1 MAFNPLE
8 EKGIPVEKQ
17 LRSWKELN
25 SKPVDKDAVDA
36 YTRCRIIVM
45 NGAEMEAMWFSHQ
58 FARHTD
64 NMEIKRY
71 LAMGR
76 RIEMQQQKAVN
87 WLLPGD
93 ASVLETTIG
102 YEQVAIDLTA
112 WLARMEPDRKLKQA
126 YDFGLL
132 EDFDHLYRYADL
144 LDFLD
149 SKKAE
154 KIVDG
159 LTEIM
164 PGRPTIFEHRHPH
177 DELNTAMDGDKAD
190 PFSMLHMMTLVAAEQ
205 QTLNFYCNAGNMP
218 EHPLARALYLEIAQ
232 IEEQHVT
239 HYESCLDP
247 TTSWWKR
254 EVLHQYNECYLYYSF
269 MQTETDK
276 GVRKLWEQHLDME
289 LGQLRQAVRMFRK
302 FEKGDP
308 SEFLPREIGEPLTFE
323 PNKEYVRGVLAE
335 QVGLTKNGTK
345 YVPTEEL
352 PEDHRYHGYQKTVN
366 NGGVPSEQVIKE
378 YRKANGTD
386 YRLETEG
393 PHPIKKYQQKG

>member
-1 MAFNPLE
+1 VAFNPLE
-8 EKGIPVEKQ
+8 QKGIPVEKQ
-17 LRSWKELN
+17 LRNWKELN

-45 NGAEMEAMWFSHQ
+45 NGAEMEGMWFSHQ
-58 FARHTD
+58 FARHSAD
-64 NMEIKRY
+64 PDVKRY

-76 RIEMQQQKAVN
+76 RIESQQQKAVN

-93 ASVLETTIG
+93 ATVLETTIG

-112 WLARMEPDRKLKQA
+112 WLARKEPDPALKQA

-144 LDFLD
+144 LDYLD
-149 SKKAE
+149 GKKAE
-154 KIVDG
+154 KIVDQ

-164 PGRPTIFEHRHPH
+164 PGRPTIAEHRHPH
-177 DELNTAMDGDKAD
+177 DDIRNPMDGNTAD
-190 PFSMLHMMTLVAAEQ
+190 PFSVLHMMTIVAAEQ
-205 QTLNFYCNAGNMP
+205 QTLNFYCNVGNLP
-218 EHPLARALYLEIAQ
+218 EHPLARALYLEIGQ

-269 MQTETDK
+269 LQTETDSRVK
-276 GVRKLWEQHLDME
+276 KLWERHLDME
-289 LGQLRQAVRMFRK
+289 LGQLQKAIEMFK
-302 FEKGDP
+302 KHEKEDP
-308 SEFLPREIGEPLTFE
+308 AAFLPEEIAEPITFE
-323 PNKEYVRGVLAE
+323 PNKEYVRNVLAN
-335 QVGLTKNGTK
+335 QVQLTADGPKF
-345 YVPTEEL
+345 VPVDEL
-352 PEDHRYHGYQKTVN
+352 PKDHRYFEYQKTVN
-366 NGGVPSEQVIKE
+366 EGGVPTEQIIEE
-378 YRKANGTD
+378 YRKKNGKD

-393 PHPIKKYQQKG
+393 PHPIEEYRQK